1 MSILNLPDEKIYRIC
16 EKLDD
21 VSLAKLIQSNSKFY
35 QICQEILD
43 ERKELLD
50 EYSHGFINLSD
61 GFAQFMKDFYF
72 IELIKTKGNIIQ
84 LVQKWVILFQETD
97 VPWIDPKIHYK
108 TVFPPGITVYRL
120 ATIGYDD
127 IYYILNLL
135 RKQGYKLQSIHNF

>member
-50 EYSHGFINLSD
+50 EYSHGFSRW
-61 GFAQFMKDFYF
+61 
-72 IELIKTKGNIIQ
+72 T
-84 LVQKWVILFQETD
+84 
-97 VPWIDPKIHYK
+97 P
-108 TVFPPGITVYRL
+108 
-120 ATIGYDD
+120 
-127 IYYILNLL
+127 
-135 RKQGYKLQSIHNF
+135 